1 MNITVYSTDTCPWC
15 KKAKDY
21 LRGKGVEFKEVNVG
35 VDRNGAMEMVK
46 KSGQQGVPVLDIDG
60 HIIIGFDQVRIDS
73 LISQ

>member
-35 VDRNGAMEMVK
+35 IDRNGAMEMVK

-73 LISQ
+73 LIS

>member
-1 MNITVYSTDTCPWC
+1 MSIIVYSTDTCPWC
-15 KKAKDY
+15 KRAKDY
-21 LRGKGVEFKEVNVG
+21 LRGKGVDFKEVNVG

-60 HIIIGFDQVRIDS
+60 HIIIGFDQGRIDS

>member
-15 KKAKDY
+15 KRAKDY
-21 LRGKGVEFKEVNVG
+21 LRGKGAEFKEVNVG

-60 HIIIGFDQVRIDS
+60 HIIIGFDQARIDS